1 MSALSYLIV
10 KKLKNR
16 AKEIFSKPSQL
27 ILLVIIVLLIGF
39 TAFASET
46 THCGEYRSID
56 ELYSLVMLLYTAVF
70 ILVSKNG
77 FSNGASI
84 FSMAD
89 VNLIFV
95 SPFKNTKVLF
105 YGLLSQLGRSLTLG
119 LFILYQSSLVRS
131 TYGVD
136 YKALVYIFIGYG
148 ITVFLSQMTAMLI
161 YSLTSADD
169 KKCRFAKVVFYSVI
183 GIFAVVLLADC
194 VKNGGINLPNLVAS
208 SNTWVIK
215 AFPVSGIMSLAVEG
229 MLESKL
235 SLVLYALIYCAV
247 FVAVFYGIV
256 YFTAKDFYEDVL
268 KSAEVSFTA
277 ITARKEG
284 KAQETAPRNVKVGK
298 TGFSKGIGAS
308 VLYEKHKIEN
318 RRSKTFLVSGISL
331 VFIVLTAVYCYVM
344 PDVVGIF
351 AVNVYMLTIGVGTG
365 RWAKE
370 LLLPYVYLIPEK
382 SSAKLFH
389 ILREQLPQIAT
400 ESILCFLPVYFILQT
415 GIIETVAMIFARTTF
430 GFLFIGVNLVL
441 QRFMGSSDKKFLVVT
456 IYFLLAMLF
465 SVPAIAVGALLG
477 MYLPFNMEFAFLA
490 MSCANIIT
498 SCITLFC
505 CRNILEYADYN
516 NK

>member
-1 MSALSYLIV
+1 MSALSYLTL

-16 AKEIFSKPSQL
+16 VKEIFRKPSQL
-27 ILLVIIVLLIGF
+27 ILLVIVVLLICF
-39 TAFASET
+39 TAFTST
-46 THCGEYRSID
+46 SGHYGEYRSID

-70 ILVSKNG
+70 ILASKNG

-161 YSLTSADD
+161 YSLTSSDD
-169 KKCRFAKVVFYSVI
+169 KKCRIAKGIFYSVI
-183 GIFAVVLLADC
+183 GGFVGILLSGC
-194 VKNGGINLPNLVAS
+194 IRNGGINLPNLVAS
-208 SNTWVIK
+208 SNTWIMK

-229 MLESKL
+229 MLESKY
-235 SLVLYALIYCAV
+235 SFVLYALIYCIV

-277 ITARKEG
+277 ITSRKEG
-284 KAQETAPRNVKVGK
+284 KAQEAAPRNVKVGK
-298 TGFSKGIGAS
+298 TGLNKGFGAS

-318 RRSKTFLVSGISL
+318 RRSRTLLVSGTSL

-344 PDVVGIF
+344 PEPVGIF
-351 AVNVYMLTIGVGTG
+351 ALNVYMLTIGVGTG

-382 SSAKLFH
+382 SSVKLFH

-400 ESILCFLPVYFILQT
+400 ESILCFIPVFFILKL
-415 GIIETVAMIFARTTF
+415 GIFETAAMILARITF
-430 GFLFIGVNLVL
+430 GFLFIGVNLIL
-441 QRFMGSSDKKFLVVT
+441 QRFMGSSDKKFLVITV
-456 IYFLLAMLF
+456 YFILTMLF
-465 SVPAIAVGALLG
+465 SIPAMGVGAFMG
-477 MYLPFNMEFAFLA
+477 MYLPFNMEFAYFSMA
-490 MSCANIIT
+490 AANVAVATIIL
-498 SCITLFC
+498 IC